1 MNIEERVARLEKL
14 TEKLLHEHELC
25 GLYIPRLADVIERYL
40 KIMPEYRTQIETF
53 IRILRG
59 EIGNID
65 TDMQKHFKSHSDKKR
80 KSKYD

>member
-1 MNIEERVARLEKL
+1 MNTEERVSRLENI

-25 GLYIPRLADVIERYL
+25 GLYVPRLADVIERYL
-40 KIMPEYRTQIETF
+40 VIMPQYRYEIETF

-65 TDMQKHFKSHSDKKR
+65 TDMQKHFKSHSDKK
-80 KSKYD
+80 SNKYTL